1 MESLDEG
8 MKRRIKD
15 GLAGMK
21 TVIPGFCPR
30 RQQLE
35 MIAEVSRVLAG
46 DTEERV
52 GVCEAGTGT
61 GKSFGYGLP
70 AVAVATARQ
79 QRLVI
84 SVSTI
89 SLQEQLLQRDLPM
102 LAQGTGW
109 SFTTAMAK
117 GRSRYACPLKLG
129 KATQPAVREL
139 LAAFKDRTWAGDKES
154 VPGHLRVD
162 WVGIAASSQD
172 CIGRACPWY
181 ADCPAEKARAAVRQ
195 ADIVVTNHDLLVADL
210 RAGPGVL
217 LPEPEKSLL
226 VVDEAHGL
234 PEKARNTRE
243 GFGVEY
249 AQAELRRAVKRLTA
263 AMRRWRFLLGFAE
276 WWRLGQTARA
286 LGALSQSLVRT
297 PWQGSAASRWLF
309 DTGVVP
315 REILATARR
324 LIAASGKLAAHL
336 QERRQALLQDARD
349 GRLDPLV
356 AQEVNAVIG
365 EIGGVASQIVNAL
378 ALFCAR
384 NPGTGPPPARWID
397 RRQDNGQWRHRL
409 RAAEVSAAAFLD
421 ETLWRR
427 TAGAALASATIT
439 SMGTFDR
446 FVETC
451 GLRGHV
457 RTLRLSHVFDYQR
470 QGVLCV
476 PRMTNAPDAPGHTAE
491 VCALI
496 RARLVAGEGVL
507 TLFTS
512 RQAMTQA
519 EGLLSDLGPSLL
531 VQDRLP
537 KSEIL
542 RRHAEN
548 IQDGRYS
555 VILGLQSMS
564 EGVDLPGKLCS
575 TVVIAKLPFSVP
587 THPVEITEATWLRR
601 HGRDPFREITLPATS
616 VKLMQAV
623 GRLIRKETDTGMVII
638 ADNRMTT
645 RRYGQELLK
654 GLPPFRL
661 DLGRPLSPNQAP
673 GTPP

>member
-1 MESLDEG
+1 MDYLDEG

-30 RQQLE
+30 RQQLQ

-46 DTEERV
+46 DTDERV
-52 GVCEAGTGT
+52 GVVEAGTGS

-109 SFTTAMAK
+109 SFTTAIAK
-117 GRSRYACPLKLG
+117 GRSRYGCPLKMS
-129 KATQPAVREL
+129 KASAPAVRAL
-139 LAAFKDRTWAGDKES
+139 LAAFRERTWAGDKES
-154 VPGHLRVD
+154 VPGHLSVD
-162 WVGIAASSQD
+162 WAGIAASSQD

-181 ADCPAEKARAAVRQ
+181 AECPAEQARAAVRQ

-217 LPEPEKSLL
+217 LPEPEKCLL

-249 AQAELRRAVKRLTA
+249 AQGALRRSAKRLSTA
-263 AMRRWRFLLGFAE
+263 LRRWRFLLGFAE

-286 LGALSQSLVRT
+286 LGALSRCLVRL
-297 PWQGSAASRWLF
+297 PWPDPTASRWLF
-309 DTGVVP
+309 DAGVVP
-315 REILATARR
+315 RELLATART
-324 LIAASGKLAAHL
+324 LVTASGRLAEHL
-336 QERRQALLQDARD
+336 QERRLALLQDARD

-365 EIGGVASQIVNAL
+365 EIGGIATQIGNAL

-397 RRQDNGQWRHRL
+397 RREEHGQWRHRL
-409 RAAEVSAAAFLD
+409 RAAEVSAAAFL
-421 ETLWRR
+421 EEMLWRR

-457 RTLRLSHVFDYQR
+457 RTLRLPPVFDYQR

-476 PRMTNAPDAPGHTAE
+476 PSMAHAPDAPGHTAE

-496 RARLVAGEGVL
+496 RARLRPGEGLL

-512 RQAMTQA
+512 RQAMNQA
-519 EGLLSDLGPSLL
+519 EDLLRDLGPALL

-537 KSEIL
+537 KSELL

-548 IQDGRYS
+548 IQDGRLS
-555 VILGLQSMS
+555 VILGMQSMS
-564 EGVDLPGKLCS
+564 EGVDLPGKLCA

-587 THPVEITEATWLRR
+587 THPVEITEATWLRQQ
-601 HGRDPFREITLPATS
+601 GRDPFREMTLPATS

-645 RRYGQELLK
+645 RRYGQSLLQ

-661 DLGRPLSPNQAP
+661 DLGRPLAQIQTP
-673 GTPP
+673 GNPP